1 MPKRTLALTTIL
13 LGILATVVL
22 PGCTHMPMPVQNDQL
37 HRTYFTRYTIRGTQD
52 GLVKRLYNSNYLGS
66 GDVIP
71 IGKKVTIEFYSR
83 EWIMLTV
90 DGIPCK
96 MYPTD
101 LPFPTDNA
109 GVQNFLGK
117 HFANSESELRLD
129 ILKESSRRN
138 IENGQAALG
147 MTKEEVLL
155 ANGYPVMIDAKVPA
169 APLDR
174 NRIQQSNQW
183 IYYDWNPVVWF
194 PVERVYQFNRET
206 GQLINVIK

>member
-1 MPKRTLALTTIL
+1 
-13 LGILATVVL
+13 
-22 PGCTHMPMPVQNDQL
+22 
-37 HRTYFTRYTIRGTQD
+37 
-52 GLVKRLYNSNYLGS
+52 
-66 GDVIP
+66 
-71 IGKKVTIEFYSR
+71 
-83 EWIMLTV
+83 MLTV
-90 DGIPCK
+90 NGIPCQ
-96 MYPTD
+96 MSPTD

-117 HFANSESELRLD
+117 PFANSESELRLD